1 MRAHNDNSK
10 NPQEIRSKKPYQA
23 GLDPKMDA
31 WFTAFFIEN
40 HLDHFTH
47 PEQVRFTVY
56 TEDDERY
63 YPCSDRMF
71 EAIMSR
77 KESDF
82 IQSKY
87 QEVLERILKLI
98 DRQIKDQNEKD
109 YLKAL
114 IKIKYRHETRDEI
127 MIPSRLE
134 KRLIRIFLNHT
145 QIEDPNIIEKATR
158 NRRVSRVLNSE
169 QFQKAL
175 NYFDCT
181 DLTNSLLSLT
191 QLKALVEELELKRL
205 FSLAVESSLWE
216 SDESITGAICH
227 IRLKPSLCL
236 F

>member
-1 MRAHNDNSK
+1 MKAHDGNSK
-10 NPQEIRSKKPYQA
+10 YSQEPSPKKPYQP
-23 GLDPKMDA
+23 GLDPEMDA

-47 PEQVRFTVY
+47 PEQAAAPEQVQFTVY

-71 EAIMSR
+71 AAIMSR

-87 QEVLERILKLI
+87 QEVLDRILKLI

-114 IKIKYRHETRDEI
+114 INIKHRHETRDEI
-127 MIPSRLE
+127 MIPSRIE

-145 QIEDPNIIEKATR
+145 QIEDPYIIEKGIR
-158 NRRVSRVLNSE
+158 NRRVSRILNSE
-169 QFQKAL
+169 EFQKAL

-181 DLTNSLLSLT
+181 DLTNSLSSLT
-191 QLKALVEELELKRL
+191 QLKAL
-205 FSLAVESSLWE
+205 
-216 SDESITGAICH
+216 
-227 IRLKPSLCL
+227 
-236 F
+236 